1 MPLRQ
6 HLPSRPGSHQ
16 QAGSLSL
23 QAATLRHLS
32 TISPEKVG
40 RCARLVIA
48 LIVPGLLI
56 WSLGIADVSLVPG
69 RACAKTWYS
78 SESCGIPEASISEMR
93 RYWLPI
99 TPLMLLQSGLAGSFG
114 GLSGSNA
121 IWHDPQLVPIRNG
134 GSIAPSA
141 SLRTR
146 ASADVGTFDTCL
158 L

>member
-16 QAGSLSL
+16 QAGSCCL
-23 QAATLRHLS
+23 QAPTLRHLS
-32 TISPEKVG
+32 TISPAKVG
-40 RCARLVIA
+40 RCARLMIA

-69 RACAKTWYS
+69 RACANTWYS
-78 SESCGIPEASISEMR
+78 SESCGIPDASISEMR
-93 RYWLPI
+93 TYWLPI
-99 TPLMLLQSGLAGSFG
+99 APLMLAQAGLAGSFG
-114 GLSGSNA
+114 GFSGSKA
-121 IWHDPQLVPIRNG
+121 IWQDPQLVPIRNG

-141 SLRTR
+141 SMRTR
-146 ASADVGTFDTCL
+146 ASAEVGTFESCL